1 MSVHFEVVQSL
12 DELPVFSLDHPVF
25 SDIETEEL
33 YVGTRMI
40 QIYQPDTNPTIFLLD
55 TDIMSEQS
63 IIDFIKPLHTVWW
76 NCSYDFGTLNMTTGK
91 FDDLIYAYK
100 TAYPEWGTMAV
111 PKGSKPYSLDVV
123 ISRMGYDH
131 LYTGLDKKAMQK
143 QGFVKGAYLS
153 DAQLRYSATDVYA
166 LSLLWKDAKAQDVIA
181 NNLAYKVDIMSMKYA
196 IVYQQN
202 GIPVDQRLVREAI
215 DTTTSRIKENE
226 ALLGGLNTNSPKQC
240 KEALGTASTD
250 KNTLIKLINNGN
262 KLAKLIYDQRR
273 LLKRKG
279 MLETYNFPRVYTRYN
294 VAGAGTG
301 RFTAT
306 GGDLPRGI
314 NAQQIPR
321 DLQHMFR
328 STNEST
334 IVIEADYSTL
344 ELRLACAIFNEPNM
358 YKQLKDGEDLHTSMA
373 QDVSGKKD
381 VDKEER
387 IKAKAINFGFV
398 FGMSAP
404 SFQEYA
410 FVNFGVTTT
419 DDEAAATRTKYFAKY
434 PSIAKYHKYV
444 WNEVKKGTYIYK
456 TALGRRVKPK
466 LGTDGINGP
475 VQGSG
480 AETTKLAVHYMV
492 KETDGE
498 CLKYIVNVVHDAI
511 YLEVPIDKEE
521 YWSHMLEHCMLKA
534 WTEISKTDLFKF
546 KDIPMIA
553 EVKRV

>member
-1 MSVHFEVVQSL
+1 MFC
-12 DELPVFSLDHPVF
+12 
-25 SDIETEEL
+25 DIETQAL
-33 YVGTRMI
+33 YVGTRMV
-40 QIYQPDTNPTIFLLD
+40 QVYQPDVDEHIWLLD
-55 TDIMSEQS
+55 TDIISEDS
-63 IIDFIKPLHTVWW
+63 IKEFLKPFHTVWYGC
-76 NCSYDFGTLNMTTGK
+76 NYDFGTLNMTTAK
-91 FDDLIYAYK
+91 FDDLLYACR
-100 TAYPEWGTMAV
+100 TAYPEWQEYPLNVAIN
-111 PKGSKPYSLDVV
+111 KL
-123 ISRMGYDH
+123 GYDH
-131 LYTGLDKKAMQK
+131 LYAGLDKKAMQK
-143 QGFVKGAYLS
+143 QGFIKGAYLS
-153 DAQLRYSATDVYA
+153 DAQLRYCATDVYA
-166 LSLLWKDAKAQDVIA
+166 LSLMWQDKKIQNVVQ
-181 NNLAYKVDIMSMKYA
+181 NNLAYKVDIMSMEYA
-196 IVYQQN
+196 IQYQQN
-202 GIPVDQRLVREAI
+202 GIPVDQHLVREALDSLT
-215 DTTTSRIKENE
+215 DTIANNYVM
-226 ALLGGLNTNSPKQC
+226 LNGLNPNSPLQC
-240 KEALGTASTD
+240 KNALGTTSTD
-250 KNTLIKLINNGN
+250 KNTLIKLINKGN

-279 MLETYNFPRVYTRYN
+279 MLESYNYPRVYTRYN

-306 GGDLPRGI
+306 GGDIERGI

-328 STNEST
+328 STNGKT
-334 IVIEADYSTL
+334 VVIEADYSTL

-373 QDVSGKKD
+373 QSVSGKQDIDKD
-381 VDKEER
+381 ER

-419 DDEAAATRTKYFAKY
+419 DEEAKYTRDKYFIKY
-434 PSIAKYHKYV
+434 PSIGKYHKYV
-444 WNEVKKGTYIYK
+444 WNEVKKGSYVYE

-492 KETDGE
+492 KETNGA
-498 CLKYIVNVVHDAI
+498 CLKYIINVVHDAI
-511 YLEVPIDKEE
+511 YLEVPIEEEE
-521 YWSHMLEHCMLKA
+521 YWTEMLEKCMLKG